1 MPTSSQSLNLDS
13 LRASPNALAPH
24 YARFRVGE
32 RLLLTGHS
40 HQAWPDLGLEAQ
52 QEAWLDA
59 ADLAD
64 RKWARA
70 ESVAETVREGWR
82 ARLGDPSGLIALG
95 QNTHELVCR
104 VLSALPFW
112 GRRARPRLVTT
123 TGEFHTIRR
132 QLDRLGEEA
141 GIDLVKVDATPV
153 ATLAER
159 LAAAVTDRTAA
170 VLASSVLFETAAIV
184 PDLQVVAA
192 ACERHGAALIVD
204 AYHHVGVVPFDI
216 RGLGLERAFVVGG
229 GYKYCQLGEGNCF
242 LRVPPD
248 APQRPILTG
257 WFSEFSALADAS
269 RPDAVAYG
277 EAAGHWAGATYDP
290 VSHYRARAVFAFF
303 AAQGLTS
310 ALLRAIS
317 QHQTARIAAAFTAL
331 DLAPST
337 AALADVTADARGG
350 FVAIR
355 VSDASTVVE
364 QLRRLGV
371 NADARGQ
378 HLRLGPAP
386 YVSDAQ
392 IDDAMA
398 RLGQVLRSV
407 VE

>member
-1 MPTSSQSLNLDS
+1 VTLTVDS
-13 LRASPNALAPH
+13 LRASPNALASH
-24 YARFRVGE
+24 YTRFRVGE

-40 HQAWPDLGLEAQ
+40 HQAWPDIGLEAQ

-70 ESVAETVREGWR
+70 EAVAETVREGWR
-82 ARLGDPSGLIALG
+82 QRLGDRGGLIALG

-112 GRRARPRLVTT
+112 GRQARPRLITT

-141 GIDLVKVDATPV
+141 GIDLVKVEATPV
-153 ATLAER
+153 TTLAER
-159 LAAAVTDRTAA
+159 LAAQVTDRTAA
-170 VLASSVLFETAAIV
+170 VLVSSVLFETAAIV
-184 PDLQVVAA
+184 PHLDVVAA
-192 ACERHGAALIVD
+192 ACEHHGAALVID
-204 AYHHVGVVPFDI
+204 AYHHVGVVPFDLHAL
-216 RGLGLERAFVVGG
+216 GLGRAFVVGG

-242 LRVPPD
+242 LRVPPN
-248 APQRPILTG
+248 APRRPILTG
-257 WFSEFSALADAS
+257 WFSEFSALADSS
-269 RPDAVAYG
+269 RSDAVAYG

-303 AAQGLTS
+303 AAQGLTA
-310 ALLRAIS
+310 ALLRAIN
-317 QHQTARIAAAFTAL
+317 QHQTARISAAFTAL
-331 DLAPST
+331 DLPT
-337 AALADVTADARGG
+337 ATATLAGVAAEQRAG

-355 VSDASTVVE
+355 VPDAATVVE
-364 QLRRLGV
+364 RLRSLEV
-371 NADARGQ
+371 NTDARGQ

-398 RLGQVLRSV
+398 RLGQVLRQR
-407 VE
+407 